1 MSILDFLYFGE
12 ANVFQEDLNS
22 FLAIAEEIQL
32 KGLSGLVIPNQ
43 SRTEIQALDEK
54 VKSKMEGLSGQN
66 SNNFIKEEE
75 KTQISEQIHT
85 IKDLFEKSTFQ
96 PIIIPEEKA
105 RITHSTAIPNTDLQL
120 RQLDLKPKENV
131 SSAIPAVLAIHNQ
144 SRAELQVLDEKV
156 KSMIEKGQKMVP
168 AGKQLSG
175 TPKQQ
180 KTFICKVCGKEGHG
194 TLIRDHIEANHLEG
208 VSIPCVFCDNT
219 FASRNAL
226 SKHTSRNHK

>member
-1 MSILDFLYFGE
+1 M
-12 ANVFQEDLNS
+12 
-22 FLAIAEEIQL
+22 
-32 KGLSGLVIPNQ
+32 
-43 SRTEIQALDEK
+43 
-54 VKSKMEGLSGQN
+54 
-66 SNNFIKEEE
+66 
-75 KTQISEQIHT
+75 
-85 IKDLFEKSTFQ
+85 FEKSTSQ
-96 PIIIPEEKA
+96 SNIIPEEKA
-105 RITHSTAIPNTDLQL
+105 RSTRSTAIPNTDLQL

-131 SSAIPAVLAIHNQ
+131 SSAIPAVLAIPNQ

-156 KSMIEKGQKMVP
+156 KSMMEKGQKMVA

-175 TPKQQ
+175 MPKQQ

-208 VSIPCVFCDNT
+208 VSIPCAFCDNT